1 MRNVFSTVAK
11 LAAIAGVAMTMSA
24 VSTTAS
30 SANDAHAYAKQ
41 VFDCYVLLL
50 KNDPSRVEKCG
61 VGDAVFNSNSLV
73 TSHSNGAG
81 LPYCHCGY
89 AVGEPDN
96 YDCIYWW
103 EKNPS

>member
-30 SANDAHAYAKQ
+30 SANDAHAYAKE
-41 VFDCYVLLL
+41 VFDCYVLLM

-61 VGDAVFNSNSLV
+61 VGDAVFNTKSMVGSYG
-73 TSHSNGAG
+73 TGS

-89 AVGEPDN
+89 AVGTPDD
-96 YDCIYWW
+96 YECVYWW
-103 EKNPS
+103 EKKPS